1 MEERLLPH
9 LLVVCSFFRSS
20 NYLED
25 SVFIADPILTL
36 NVVMNSIGSTC
47 LVASPAERERGG
59 SSKLVEAM

>member
-1 MEERLLPH
+1 MLL
-9 LLVVCSFFRSS
+9 LFRSS

-25 SVFIADPILTL
+25 SIFIADPILAL
-36 NVVMNSIGSTC
+36 NVVMNSIGLNC